1 VFRSCFVYL
10 AHCLPIYTLRLSPDS
25 PALGLV
31 VLVQQNRAPNS
42 KDLSSLNWFI
52 HQEQELIAVFRK
64 LEIAS
69 QRERER
75 MADKYATLQRTITST
90 HALRDAGSQVQP
102 INDLFIDR
110 LTTELTA
117 QESDFATLS
126 ECLPSTSTFLRGWET
141 VKNAAVALQ
150 VALVEQL
157 DSIDQHATAVEEE
170 LEITKELSGH
180 MTHSIEVFSISMT
193 KVQKDIVTRSKGF
206 LHPIRRLPTEILQQ
220 IFEECVD
227 AEAAEWFLDPTRP
240 PTLLKAATR
249 IAGTCR
255 SWRTIA
261 QQTPRMW
268 NRLRAP
274 IWAESHRGT
283 GERIHKSAGQEA
295 FCRSLRLC
303 GGTPLEVTVPK
314 NASNLEKPGFMSLKI
329 DRLNFYDIFDNL
341 FHSWHRP
348 SFPSPRHL
356 WIGNGDSYPYLQILP
371 SSLISRTTTITVH
384 NVTVTIPEGSNL
396 VTHLVLC
403 GVQEGFK
410 LTSLL
415 ESLPCLTELDAGRAR
430 MGNYYEQNHRAL
442 THQQLK
448 HLLIPI
454 ACMRVLE
461 DYLAGG
467 LQLPRLNR
475 FGLANHLVSGVRNY
489 PLHYTPSSF
498 PSVSAQLSTTVT
510 HLEVY
515 GEHVVTTTSITS
527 LIETFYKV
535 DTISTYSSAVGAIL
549 CVLCWTRDMPE
560 GEKRSE
566 KENLPSSI
574 QALHIHEYL
583 GNGVDLYPALHQIY
597 NDTEPIKIFFEN
609 CPNILPTIRREF
621 THVGMTASKP
631 PH

>member
-1 VFRSCFVYL
+1 MSR
-10 AHCLPIYTLRLSPDS
+10 ARP
-25 PALGLV
+25 
-31 VLVQQNRAPNS
+31 NRAPNS

-90 HALRDAGSQVQP
+90 HALRDASSQVQP
-102 INDLFIDR
+102 INDSFIDR

-117 QESDFATLS
+117 QESDIATLS

-141 VKNAAVALQ
+141 VKNAAIALQ

-180 MTHSIEVFSISMT
+180 MSHSIGVFSTSMN
-193 KVQKDIVTRSKGF
+193 KVQNDIVARSKGF
-206 LHPIRRLPTEILQQ
+206 LHPIRRLPAEILQQ

-240 PTLLKAATR
+240 PSLLKSATR

-274 IWAESHRGT
+274 IQVESYR
-283 GERIHKSAGQEA
+283 RKKQIIYKSVGQEA

-303 GGTPLEVTVPK
+303 GSTPLEMTVPK
-314 NASNLEKPGFMSLKI
+314 NVSTLENPGFTSLEI
-329 DRLNFYDIFDNL
+329 DRLNFYDIYDSSFNP
-341 FHSWHRP
+341 FHSWRRP

-356 WIGNGDSYPYLQILP
+356 WVGNGDSYPYTHMLP
-371 SSLISRTTTITVH
+371 SSLISRTTTITTH
-384 NVTVTIPEGSNL
+384 NVTVTIPGGSNL

-403 GVQEGFK
+403 GVQGGFK
-410 LTSLL
+410 ITSLL
-415 ESLPCLTELDAGRAR
+415 ESLPCLIELDAGRAR
-430 MGNYYEQNHRAL
+430 MEIYYEQNYRAL

-454 ACMRVLE
+454 ACMRALE
-461 DYLAGG
+461 NYLAGG
-467 LQLPRLNR
+467 LQLPSLNR
-475 FGLANHLVSGVRNY
+475 FGLANHLVSEVRND
-489 PLHYTPSSF
+489 PLNYTPSSF

-510 HLEVY
+510 HFEVH
-515 GEHVVTTTSITS
+515 GEHVVTTTSTTS
-527 LIETFYKV
+527 LIETFHKV

-560 GEKRSE
+560 GEKRSG

-574 QALHIHEYL
+574 QALHIHDYL

-609 CPNILPTIRREF
+609 CPNILPTIWREF
-621 THVGMTASKP
+621 MHVGTTASRP